1 MKINRIS
8 LAILC
13 LSVMGVLLSCSP
25 SPTPA
30 LTPGPDTTTVA
41 PVATPLPA
49 AEELLP
55 APTEITPEPEV
66 TTDRPPDS
74 PPQPA
79 AQPHFKVGEKLT
91 LDFIHMVSFDDGWAL
106 QGPYV
111 LVTEDG
117 GSTWREVTPPEPF
130 PEGTLAQAYASFAN
144 ESTAWVV
151 YGFDT
156 LDSTDPAYAYYQIP
170 AEASVWVTYDGG
182 ETWTPSPP
190 LRHEIYGDSTWAELT
205 AVDDITAWM
214 MIRGVYV
221 GAGTHYIAQLFRT
234 EDGITWEPLDADV
247 GVDYTGMVFADR
259 DTGWLT
265 WQTVGA
271 YAAAAPEYAVTSDSG
286 FNWEM
291 RELPAP
297 DDFPDLFEKYEYCEP
312 YQPNLLSASEVK
324 LVVACF
330 DYYDP
335 PRNFISYLYSSDDG
349 GDHWQMFALPKKV
362 NGAKTSLIFFD
373 NQIGLLLGRDMYE
386 TRDGG
391 VTWDLIKTVSWDGQF
406 SFVDEQNGWA
416 IARNQDEIALVR
428 TEDGGRTW
436 SQLDPITAR

>member
-1 MKINRIS
+1 MKINRIF

-30 LTPGPDTTTVA
+30 STSGPDTTTVA
-41 PVATPLPA
+41 PVATPIPA
-49 AEELLP
+49 TEELLP
-55 APTEITPEPEV
+55 TPTEITPGPEA
-66 TTDRPPDS
+66 TSDRPPDS

-79 AQPHFKVGEKLT
+79 ATPHFNAGEKLA
-91 LDFIHMVSFDDGWAL
+91 LDFIHMVSFDEGWAL

-117 GSTWREVTPPEPF
+117 GSTWREVTPPEPL
-130 PEGTLAQAYASFAN
+130 PEGILAQAYAAFAN

-156 LDSTDPAYAYYQIP
+156 LDSTDPAYAYFQIP
-170 AEASVWVTYDGG
+170 AQASVWVTYDGG
-182 ETWTPSPP
+182 ERWTPSPP
-190 LRHEIYGDSTWAELT
+190 LMHEIYGDSTWAELT

-247 GVDYTGMVFADR
+247 GVDYTGMVFANR

-271 YAAAAPEYAVTSDSG
+271 YAAAPPEYAVTSDSG

-297 DDFPDLFEKYEYCEP
+297 DDSPNLFEQYEYCEP

-324 LVVACF
+324 LLVACF
-330 DYYDP
+330 DYDDP
-335 PRNFISYLYSSDDG
+335 PRSFISYLYSSDDG
-349 GDHWQMFALPKKV
+349 GDLWQMVALPKKV
-362 NGAKTSLIFFD
+362 NGARTTLIFFD
-373 NQIGLLLGRDMYE
+373 SQTGLLLGRDMVE

-391 VTWDLIKTVSWDGQF
+391 ETWDLIKTVNWDGQF
-406 SFVDEQNGWA
+406 SFVDELNGWA
-416 IARNQDEIALVR
+416 IARNEGDIALVQ

-436 SQLDPITAR
+436 SQLDPVVAR